1 MGLEKWRAEAPA
13 NIALIKYMG
22 KGDGVGNRP
31 ANQSLSYTLD
41 HLISVVEIRPHE
53 GGHDL
58 WNPLR
63 EESME
68 SMALSE
74 KGRER
79 FLKHFDFLKVQ
90 LQIKGNFEIR
100 SGNNFPSDCGIASS
114 ASSFAA
120 LTKAAH
126 QMALDCGLDRGA
138 VEALTPEE
146 ISRLSRHGSGSSCRS
161 FFSPWSLWKDEG
173 GEAVQFPWT
182 HLHHQVVLLERSK
195 KEVSS
200 SEAHKRVVSSEL
212 FQGRASRAEKRLQK
226 LVEAMNKQDWKSSCE
241 LVWAEFW
248 DMHALFET
256 SAPPFG
262 YMTDRSFKILE
273 MVREIWKSEGDG
285 PMVTMDA
292 GANVHLL
299 YRPDQ
304 KKCAHRMLMGVGG
317 LAQVLSSP
325 GLTGEAESYL

>member
-22 KGDGVGNRP
+22 KGDGIGNRP
-31 ANQSLSYTLD
+31 ANPSLSMTLD
-41 HLISVVEIRPHE
+41 HLVSVVELRPSE
-53 GGHDL
+53 NGVDAWL
-58 WNPLR
+58 SLS
-63 EESME
+63 EESLEPMK
-68 SMALSE
+68 LSDLG
-74 KGRER
+74 KER
-79 FLKHFDFLKVQ
+79 FLKHFDFLRVQ
-90 LQIKGNFEIR
+90 LQIKGHFEIR

-126 QMALDCGLDRGA
+126 QLALDCSLDRAA
-138 VEALTPEE
+138 VEGLSTEE
-146 ISRLSRHGSGSSCRS
+146 LSRLSRFGSGSSCRS
-161 FFSPWSLWKDEG
+161 FFTPWSLWKDEG
-173 GEAVQFPWT
+173 GEKVEFPWQ

-226 LVEAMNKQDWKSSCE
+226 LIEGMNQQDWKLCCD
-241 LVWAEFW
+241 LVWADFW

-256 SAPPFG
+256 AQPPFG
-262 YMTDRSFKILE
+262 YMNDRSFKVLE
-273 MVREIWKSEGDG
+273 MAREIWRGEGDG

-304 KKCAHRMLMGVGG
+304 KRCAHRMLMGVGS

-325 GLTGEAESYL
+325 GLSGEAESGL